1 MIDLDTAA
9 PPAALRDNVVRSLRQ
24 RGLLARTRLPIAL
37 RTMLAAAAGMLLF
50 ASGAAFG
57 RKTVTPPTDSRPSFV
72 LLLYEDSAFRAR
84 GTATVA
90 EYLAWSDSLRR
101 VGVYITGEKLND
113 QAAVLARAG
122 DGETGASP
130 ALGSIAGLFIVR
142 ADDLEDALVLARTCP
157 HIRHGGSVVVRPIET
172 T

>member
-1 MIDLDTAA
+1 MIDVDTAA
-9 PPAALRDNVVRSLRQ
+9 PPAALRDTVVRSLRE
-24 RGLLARTRLPIAL
+24 RGLLARTRFPRAT
-37 RTMLAAAAGMLLF
+37 RTILAAAAGVLLF

-57 RKTVTPPTDSRPSFV
+57 RHTSIAPNDSRPSFV

-101 VGVYITGEKLND
+101 VGVFITGEKLDD

-130 ALGSIAGLFIVR
+130 GLGSIAGLFIVR
-142 ADDLEDALVLARTCP
+142 ANDLESALALARTCP
-157 HIRHGGSVVVRPIET
+157 HVRHGGSVVVRPVET